1 MRFEIENKALFNA
14 FGSILYARGIKVEYI
29 DDNVFVGEGYGYGQ
43 RVFYVRPK
51 NGIKFSYPVE
61 YIKANFTII
70 NIDGY
75 QFAYED
81 FIPYENTYDTISP
94 DMIMFTVW
102 EDVENVLKGLEFGD

>member
-1 MRFEIENKALFNA
+1 MRFEIENRDLFKA

-29 DDNVFVGEGYGYGQ
+29 NDDVYVGEGYGYNQ
-43 RVFYVRPK
+43 RVFYVRPE
-51 NGIKFSYPVE
+51 GGMRFTYPVE
-61 YIKANFTII
+61 YIKAKFTII

-81 FIPYENTYDTISP
+81 FLPYENAYGIISP

-102 EDVENVLKGLEFGD
+102 KDGENVLKGLEFDD